1 MLCKRYASPFLFL
14 DTLIQNHALREGL
27 ETLFNSVEEEK
38 LWNLYT
44 AYSSNPLAELPSFE
58 EWRKQITKPTQQAGL
73 SKQEVDT
80 AVNDANNILQNFN
93 PQK

>member
-14 DTLIQNHALREGL
+14 DTLIENRALKSGL
-27 ETLFNSVEEEK
+27 ETLHNKTEEEK

-44 AYSSNPLAELPSFE
+44 AYASNIFAELPSFE
-58 EWRKQITKPTQQAGL
+58 EWRQQVTKPTQQAGL
-73 SKQEVDT
+73 SKQEVNT
-80 AVNDANNILQNFN
+80 AVNDANNLLRNFN